1 MRRAGDDDA
10 VARDGSEEDRS
21 CAGTELDAGD
31 TAAGAALRAHV
42 RSVEVQQLRLVRDER
57 QLLVA
62 GLQFDGT
69 DDDVV
74 ALERDDLHD
83 RLVRVLRR
91 HALDDARRGTEC
103 EAGGVGAQRRHR
115 QHLLAGCEVDERGDG
130 RAAVEDG
137 RLVRVDEV
145 RQFER
150 ADTEQPTCGRDD
162 AELTARAGA
171 RGGEDDVVLAAAT
184 VGRQRI
190 GRGGARDEAG

>member
-1 MRRAGDDDA
+1 MVLAAQEAVGADAGCRASLGGELGERRDFERGDLTVRRARVPCAGDDDA

-57 QLLVA
+57 QLLGA
-62 GLQFDGT
+62 GLQFDGA

-91 HALDDARRGTEC
+91 HALDDARRGAEC

-115 QHLLAGCEVDERGDG
+115 QHLLAGCEVDERGNG

-150 ADTEQPTCGRDD
+150 ADTEQPTC
-162 AELTARAGA
+162 
-171 RGGEDDVVLAAAT
+171 
-184 VGRQRI
+184 
-190 GRGGARDEAG
+190 